1 VRESTEFRRGTPAD
15 SYAVFEVF
23 EQSLA
28 DLSWRLGATAPTSAA
43 DPAKLGRMWQE
54 RRPLYEHLARTAEQ
68 FWLAEREGEVIG
80 FSRSTLRDGV
90 RELTELFVLP
100 GQQSAGVGRELL
112 ARAFPAKGAKH
123 RSIIASADVRAQAL
137 YLKAGV
143 TPHFPIYYFGRAPE
157 TVQVDTDLTFEPIT
171 PTAENLA
178 AIGALDEALLGHR
191 RDEDHAWL
199 LSDRQGYLYHRDR
212 RPVGY
217 GYVGVRNGPF
227 ALLEAGDFSAVLAHA
242 ETQAAAQDRDEF
254 GLEVPMGNRAA
265 IDYLLARGYR
275 MDSFVAMLMS
285 DAPFGRFENY
295 ILTSPPFF
303 L

>member
-1 VRESTEFRRGTPAD
+1 MREAIEFRRGTPAD

-28 DLSWRLGATAPTSAA
+28 DLSRRQGSAAPTSAA
-43 DPAKLGRMWQE
+43 DPEALARMWVE
-54 RRPLYEHLARTAEQ
+54 RCSLYEHLAHSADQ
-68 FWLAEREGEVIG
+68 FWLAERKGQVIG
-80 FSRSTLRDGV
+80 FSRSILRDGV

-100 GQQSAGVGRELL
+100 GQQSAGVGRDLL
-112 ARAFPAKGAKH
+112 ARAFPANGARR

-143 TPHFPIYYFGRAPE
+143 APRFPIYYFGRAPE
-157 TVQVDTDLTFEPIT
+157 AVPMDTDLAIEPIT
-171 PTAENLA
+171 PSAENLA
-178 AIGALDEALLGHR
+178 MLGALDEALLWHR
-191 RDEDHAWL
+191 REEEHAWL
-199 LSDRQGYLYHRDR
+199 LNDRQGYLYHRDGQ
-212 RPVGY
+212 PVGY

-227 ALLEAGDFSAVLAHA
+227 ALLDSADLCPVLAHA
-242 ETQAAAQDRDEF
+242 ETVAAAQGRGEF
-254 GLEVPMGNRAA
+254 GLEVPMANRAA
-265 IDYLLARGYR
+265 TDYLLARGYR
-275 MDSFVAMLMS
+275 MDSFMALLMS